1 MTIEDLAAKAIM
13 AIDPKGNRG
22 VSRAPMPTHGFECL
36 LCHDSGTHMHTGEW
50 AFCLCPAG
58 IARLAA
64 NPQEC
69 EEANAILANLER
81 KTAKR

>member
-1 MTIEDLAAKAIM
+1 M

-50 AFCLCPAG
+50 AFCLCLAG
-58 IARLAA
+58 VKRKSA
-64 NPQEC
+64 NPLEC
-69 EEANAILANLER
+69 EEANKILADMER
-81 KTAKR
+81 KMTKR